1 LTRSQWTAAESNGF
15 PVFARAHLT
24 RISTGGEPARP
35 WRAAGGENR
44 RAIIERGGVN
54 DLFLVAARRIG
65 RKVAMAA
72 GKP

>member
-1 LTRSQWTAAESNGF
+1 MPALGAP
-15 PVFARAHLT
+15 PVGR
-24 RISTGGEPARP
+24 TGD
-35 WRAAGGENR
+35 
-44 RAIIERGGVN
+44 AIIERGGVN

>member
-1 LTRSQWTAAESNGF
+1 VGR
-15 PVFARAHLT
+15 
-24 RISTGGEPARP
+24 TGD
-35 WRAAGGENR
+35 
-44 RAIIERGGVN
+44 AIIERGGVN